1 LFRGIGQLEGKG
13 RVIAALI
20 RKIGLMGNGIRY
32 IFYNFKVYNNK
43 VYT

>member
-1 LFRGIGQLEGKG
+1 MDDDGWMMDDDGWMMDDDGW
-13 RVIAALI
+13 
-20 RKIGLMGNGIRY
+20 MMMGIRY